1 MNKTEKNKDSNN
13 FEFISC
19 IPLLNNKSR
28 KINYEEK
35 DYLFLSKVYPQTTPK
50 PIIKL
55 YIVSSE
61 KIFIKEFDYDLFK
74 EYKEKMGLEGPWK
87 NFFNTLVNA
96 IDNIDE
102 GELKLDFKNN
112 FNECIL
118 TIIHPIAK
126 NVKISNKINFEK
138 LISKNDK
145 EYSNIIFEILLCIYD
160 SKEEFKEKIINNNSD
175 NNSIL
180 SGNLNL
186 KKDKI
191 DIDQSQTQKS
201 ISGNSNLEIKHN
213 LKRKFHSNLINPNIK
228 KRKNKGYTFIQED
241 EDENK
246 EKDDE

>member
-1 MNKTEKNKDSNN
+1 MSENKNLKDSNN

-19 IPLLNNKSR
+19 IHLLNNKSR
-28 KINYEEK
+28 KVNFEDK
-35 DYLFLSKVYPQTTPK
+35 DYLFISKVYPQITPK
-50 PIIKL
+50 PIIKF

-61 KIFIKEFDYDLFK
+61 KIFLKEFNYDLFK

-126 NVKISNKINFEK
+126 NIKISSKINFEK
-138 LISKNDK
+138 PFSKSNK
-145 EYSNIIFEILLCIYD
+145 EYSNILFDILLSVYD
-160 SKEEFKEKIINNNSD
+160 SKEELREKTMNNNDSD
-175 NNSIL
+175 NNSVL
-180 SGNLNL
+180 SVNL
-186 KKDKI
+186 KKDKS
-191 DIDQSQTQKS
+191 DFDLSHLQKNV
-201 ISGNSNLEIKHN
+201 SGNNSLEIKQN

-228 KRKNKGYTFIQED
+228 KRKNKGYTFIQEE
-241 EDENK
+241 EDDNK
-246 EKDDE
+246 EEE

>member
-1 MNKTEKNKDSNN
+1 MSENKNLKDSNN

-19 IPLLNNKSR
+19 IHLLNNKSR
-28 KINYEEK
+28 KVNFEDK
-35 DYLFLSKVYPQTTPK
+35 DYLFISKVYPHTTPK
-50 PIIKL
+50 PIIKF

-61 KIFIKEFDYDLFK
+61 KIFLKEFNYDLFK

-126 NVKISNKINFEK
+126 NIKISSKINFEK
-138 LISKNDK
+138 PFSKSNK
-145 EYSNIIFEILLCIYD
+145 EYSNILFDILLSVYD
-160 SKEEFKEKIINNNSD
+160 SKEELREKTMNNNDSD
-175 NNSIL
+175 NNSVL
-180 SGNLNL
+180 SVNL
-186 KKDKI
+186 KKDKS
-191 DIDQSQTQKS
+191 DFDLSQLQKNV
-201 ISGNSNLEIKHN
+201 SGNNSLEIKQN

-228 KRKNKGYTFIQED
+228 KRKNKGYTFIQEE
-241 EDENK
+241 EDDNK
-246 EKDDE
+246 EEE

>member
-1 MNKTEKNKDSNN
+1 MSENKNLKDSNN
-13 FEFISC
+13 FEFISY

-28 KINYEEK
+28 KVNFEDK
-35 DYLFLSKVYPQTTPK
+35 DYLFISKVYPQTTPK
-50 PIIKL
+50 PIIKF

-61 KIFIKEFDYDLFK
+61 KIFLKEFNYDLFK

-126 NVKISNKINFEK
+126 NIKISSKINFEK
-138 LISKNDK
+138 PFSKSDK
-145 EYSNIIFEILLCIYD
+145 EYSNILFDILLSVYD
-160 SKEEFKEKIINNNSD
+160 NKEELREKTMNNNDSD
-175 NNSIL
+175 NNSVL
-180 SGNLNL
+180 SVNL
-186 KKDKI
+186 KKDKS
-191 DIDQSQTQKS
+191 DFDLSQLQKNV
-201 ISGNSNLEIKHN
+201 SGNNTLEIKQN

-228 KRKNKGYTFIQED
+228 KRKNKGYTFIQEE
-241 EDENK
+241 EDDNK
-246 EKDDE
+246 EEE

>member
-1 MNKTEKNKDSNN
+1 MKKEKIKDSNN

-28 KINYEEK
+28 KIKYEEK
-35 DYLFLSKVYPQTTPK
+35 DYLFLSKVYPQSTPK
-50 PIIKL
+50 PIIQF

-87 NFFNTLVNA
+87 NFFNTFLNA
-96 IDNIDE
+96 IDNIDD
-102 GELKLDFKNN
+102 GELKLSINKE
-112 FNECIL
+112 NECIL
-118 TIIHPIAK
+118 TIIHPITK
-126 NVKISNKINFEK
+126 NVKISSKINFEK
-138 LISKNDK
+138 WISKTDK

-175 NNSIL
+175 NSSIL

-186 KKDKI
+186 KNDKI
-191 DIDQSQTQKS
+191 DIEQSQIQKS
-201 ISGNSNLEIKHN
+201 VSGNSNLEIKHN

-228 KRKNKGYTFIQED
+228 KRKNKGYTFIQEE

>member
-1 MNKTEKNKDSNN
+1 MSENKNLKDSNN
-13 FEFISC
+13 FEFISY

-28 KINYEEK
+28 KVNFEDK
-35 DYLFLSKVYPQTTPK
+35 DYLFISKVYPQTTPK
-50 PIIKL
+50 PIIKF

-61 KIFIKEFDYDLFK
+61 KIFLKEFNYDLFK

-126 NVKISNKINFEK
+126 NIKISSKINFEK
-138 LISKNDK
+138 PFSKSNK
-145 EYSNIIFEILLCIYD
+145 EYSNILFDILLSVYD
-160 SKEEFKEKIINNNSD
+160 SKEELREKTMNNNDSD
-175 NNSIL
+175 NNSVL
-180 SGNLNL
+180 SVNL
-186 KKDKI
+186 KKDKS
-191 DIDQSQTQKS
+191 DFDLSQLQKNV
-201 ISGNSNLEIKHN
+201 SGNNSLEIKQN

-228 KRKNKGYTFIQED
+228 KRKNKGYTFIQEE
-241 EDENK
+241 EDDNK
-246 EKDDE
+246 EEE

>member
-1 MNKTEKNKDSNN
+1 MSENKNLKDSNN

-28 KINYEEK
+28 KVNFEDK
-35 DYLFLSKVYPQTTPK
+35 DYLFISKVYPQTTPK
-50 PIIKL
+50 PIIKF

-61 KIFIKEFDYDLFK
+61 KIFLKEFNYDLFK

-126 NVKISNKINFEK
+126 NIKISSKINFEK
-138 LISKNDK
+138 PFSKSDK
-145 EYSNIIFEILLCIYD
+145 EYSNILFDILLSVYD
-160 SKEEFKEKIINNNSD
+160 SKEELREKTMNNNDSD
-175 NNSIL
+175 NNSVL
-180 SGNLNL
+180 SVNL
-186 KKDKI
+186 KKDKS
-191 DIDQSQTQKS
+191 DFDLSQLQKNV
-201 ISGNSNLEIKHN
+201 SGNNSLEIKQN

-228 KRKNKGYTFIQED
+228 KRKNKGYTFIQEE
-241 EDENK
+241 EDDNK
-246 EKDDE
+246 EEE

>member
-1 MNKTEKNKDSNN
+1 MSENKNLKDSNN

-19 IPLLNNKSR
+19 IHLLNNKSR
-28 KINYEEK
+28 KVNFEDK
-35 DYLFLSKVYPQTTPK
+35 DYLFISKVYPQTTPK
-50 PIIKL
+50 PIIKF

-61 KIFIKEFDYDLFK
+61 KIFLKEFNYDLFK

-126 NVKISNKINFEK
+126 NIKISSKINFEK
-138 LISKNDK
+138 PFSKSDK
-145 EYSNIIFEILLCIYD
+145 EYSNILFDILLSVYD
-160 SKEEFKEKIINNNSD
+160 SKEELREKTMNNNDSD
-175 NNSIL
+175 NNSVL
-180 SGNLNL
+180 SVNL
-186 KKDKI
+186 KKDKS
-191 DIDQSQTQKS
+191 DFDLSQLQKNV
-201 ISGNSNLEIKHN
+201 SGNNTLEIKQN

-228 KRKNKGYTFIQED
+228 KRKNKGYTFIQEE
-241 EDENK
+241 EDDNK
-246 EKDDE
+246 EEE

>member
-1 MNKTEKNKDSNN
+1 MSENKNLKDSNN

-19 IPLLNNKSR
+19 IHLLNNKSR
-28 KINYEEK
+28 KVNFEDK
-35 DYLFLSKVYPQTTPK
+35 DYLFISKVYPHTTPK
-50 PIIKL
+50 PIIKF

-61 KIFIKEFDYDLFK
+61 KIFLKEFNYDLFK

-126 NVKISNKINFEK
+126 NIKISSKINFEK
-138 LISKNDK
+138 PFSKSDK
-145 EYSNIIFEILLCIYD
+145 EYSNILFDILLSVYD
-160 SKEEFKEKIINNNSD
+160 NKEELREKTMNNNDSD
-175 NNSIL
+175 NNSVL
-180 SGNLNL
+180 SVNL
-186 KKDKI
+186 KKDKS
-191 DIDQSQTQKS
+191 DFDLSHLQKNV
-201 ISGNSNLEIKHN
+201 SGNNSLEIKQN

-228 KRKNKGYTFIQED
+228 KRKNKGYTFIQEE
-241 EDENK
+241 EDDNK
-246 EKDDE
+246 EEE

>member
-1 MNKTEKNKDSNN
+1 MSENKNLKDSNN

-28 KINYEEK
+28 KVNFEDK
-35 DYLFLSKVYPQTTPK
+35 DYLFISKVYPQTTPK
-50 PIIKL
+50 PIIKF

-61 KIFIKEFDYDLFK
+61 KIFLKEFNYDLFK

-126 NVKISNKINFEK
+126 NIKISSKINFEK
-138 LISKNDK
+138 PFSKSNK
-145 EYSNIIFEILLCIYD
+145 EYSNILFDILLSVYD
-160 SKEEFKEKIINNNSD
+160 SKEELREKTMNNNDSD
-175 NNSIL
+175 NNSVL
-180 SGNLNL
+180 SVNL
-186 KKDKI
+186 KKDKS
-191 DIDQSQTQKS
+191 DFDLSQLQKNV
-201 ISGNSNLEIKHN
+201 SGNNSLEIKQN

-228 KRKNKGYTFIQED
+228 KRKNKGYTFIQEE
-241 EDENK
+241 EDDNK
-246 EKDDE
+246 EEE

>member
-1 MNKTEKNKDSNN
+1 MKKEKIKDSNN

-28 KINYEEK
+28 KIKYEEK
-35 DYLFLSKVYPQTTPK
+35 DYLFLSKVYPQSTPK
-50 PIIKL
+50 PIIQF

-87 NFFNTLVNA
+87 NFFNTFLNA
-96 IDNIDE
+96 IDNIDD
-102 GELKLDFKNN
+102 GELKLSINKE
-112 FNECIL
+112 NECIL
-118 TIIHPIAK
+118 TIIHPITK
-126 NVKISNKINFEK
+126 NVKISSKINFEK
-138 LISKNDK
+138 WISKTDK

-175 NNSIL
+175 NSSIL

-186 KKDKI
+186 KNDKI
-191 DIDQSQTQKS
+191 DIEQSQIQKR

>member
-1 MNKTEKNKDSNN
+1 MKKEKIKDSNN

-28 KINYEEK
+28 KIKYEEK
-35 DYLFLSKVYPQTTPK
+35 DYLFFSKVYPQSTPK
-50 PIIKL
+50 PIIKF

-87 NFFNTLVNA
+87 NFFNTFLNA
-96 IDNIDE
+96 IDNIDD
-102 GELKLDFKNN
+102 GELKLSINKE
-112 FNECIL
+112 NECIL
-118 TIIHPIAK
+118 TIIHPITK
-126 NVKISNKINFEK
+126 NVKISSKINFEK
-138 LISKNDK
+138 WISKTDK

-175 NNSIL
+175 NSSIL

-186 KKDKI
+186 KNDKI
-191 DIDQSQTQKS
+191 DIEQSQIQKS
-201 ISGNSNLEIKHN
+201 VSGNSNLEIKHN

>member
-1 MNKTEKNKDSNN
+1 MKKEKIKDSNN

-28 KINYEEK
+28 KIKYEEK
-35 DYLFLSKVYPQTTPK
+35 DYLFLSKVYPQSTPK
-50 PIIKL
+50 PIIKF

-87 NFFNTLVNA
+87 NFFNTFLNA
-96 IDNIDE
+96 IDNIDD
-102 GELKLDFKNN
+102 GELKLSINKE
-112 FNECIL
+112 NECIL
-118 TIIHPIAK
+118 TIIHPITK
-126 NVKISNKINFEK
+126 NVKISSKINFEK
-138 LISKNDK
+138 WISKTDK

-175 NNSIL
+175 NSSIL

-186 KKDKI
+186 KNDKI
-191 DIDQSQTQKS
+191 DIEQSQIQKS
-201 ISGNSNLEIKHN
+201 VSGNSNLEIKHN

-228 KRKNKGYTFIQED
+228 KRKNKGYTFIQEE

>member
-1 MNKTEKNKDSNN
+1 MSENKNLKDSNN

-19 IPLLNNKSR
+19 IHLLNNKSR
-28 KINYEEK
+28 KVNFEDK
-35 DYLFLSKVYPQTTPK
+35 DYLFISKVYPQTTPK
-50 PIIKL
+50 PIIKF

-61 KIFIKEFDYDLFK
+61 KIFLKEFNYDLFK

-126 NVKISNKINFEK
+126 NLKISSKINFEK
-138 LISKNDK
+138 PFSKSNK
-145 EYSNIIFEILLCIYD
+145 EYSNILFDILLSVYD
-160 SKEEFKEKIINNNSD
+160 SKEELREKTMNNNDSD
-175 NNSIL
+175 NNSVL
-180 SGNLNL
+180 SVNL
-186 KKDKI
+186 KKDKS
-191 DIDQSQTQKS
+191 DFDLSQLQKNV
-201 ISGNSNLEIKHN
+201 SGNNSLEIKQN

-228 KRKNKGYTFIQED
+228 KRKNKGYTFIQEE
-241 EDENK
+241 EDDNK
-246 EKDDE
+246 EEE

>member
-1 MNKTEKNKDSNN
+1 MSENKNLKDSNN

-19 IPLLNNKSR
+19 IHLLNNKSR
-28 KINYEEK
+28 KVNFEDK
-35 DYLFLSKVYPQTTPK
+35 DYLFISKVYPHTTPI
-50 PIIKL
+50 PIIKF

-61 KIFIKEFDYDLFK
+61 KIFLKEFNYDLFK

-126 NVKISNKINFEK
+126 NIKISSKINFEK
-138 LISKNDK
+138 PFSKSNK
-145 EYSNIIFEILLCIYD
+145 EYSNILFDILLSVYD
-160 SKEEFKEKIINNNSD
+160 SKEELREKTMNNNDSD
-175 NNSIL
+175 NNSVL
-180 SGNLNL
+180 SVNL
-186 KKDKI
+186 KKDKS
-191 DIDQSQTQKS
+191 DFDLSQLQKNV
-201 ISGNSNLEIKHN
+201 SGNNSLEIKQN

-228 KRKNKGYTFIQED
+228 KRKNKGYTFIQEE
-241 EDENK
+241 EDDNK
-246 EKDDE
+246 EEE

>member
-1 MNKTEKNKDSNN
+1 MSENKNLKDSNN

-19 IPLLNNKSR
+19 IHLLNNKSR
-28 KINYEEK
+28 KVNFEDK
-35 DYLFLSKVYPQTTPK
+35 DYLFISKVYPQTTPK
-50 PIIKL
+50 PIIKF

-61 KIFIKEFDYDLFK
+61 KIFLKEFNYDLFK

-126 NVKISNKINFEK
+126 NIKISSKINFEK
-138 LISKNDK
+138 PFSKSNK
-145 EYSNIIFEILLCIYD
+145 EYSNILFDILLSVYD
-160 SKEEFKEKIINNNSD
+160 SKEELREKTMNNNDSD
-175 NNSIL
+175 NNSVL
-180 SGNLNL
+180 SVNL
-186 KKDKI
+186 KKDKS
-191 DIDQSQTQKS
+191 DFDLSHLQKNV
-201 ISGNSNLEIKHN
+201 SGNNSLEIKQN

-228 KRKNKGYTFIQED
+228 KRKNKGYTFIQEE
-241 EDENK
+241 EDDNK
-246 EKDDE
+246 EEE

>member
-1 MNKTEKNKDSNN
+1 MSENKNLKDSNN

-19 IPLLNNKSR
+19 IHLLNNKSR
-28 KINYEEK
+28 KVNFEDK
-35 DYLFLSKVYPQTTPK
+35 DYLFISKVYPQTTPK
-50 PIIKL
+50 PIIKF

-61 KIFIKEFDYDLFK
+61 KIFLKEFNYDLFK

-126 NVKISNKINFEK
+126 NIKISSKINFEK
-138 LISKNDK
+138 PFSKSDK
-145 EYSNIIFEILLCIYD
+145 EYSNILFDILLSVYD
-160 SKEEFKEKIINNNSD
+160 SKEELREKTMNNNDSD
-175 NNSIL
+175 NNSVL
-180 SGNLNL
+180 SVNL
-186 KKDKI
+186 KKDKS
-191 DIDQSQTQKS
+191 DFDLSHLQKNV
-201 ISGNSNLEIKHN
+201 SGNNSLEIKQN

-228 KRKNKGYTFIQED
+228 KRKNKGYTFIQEE
-241 EDENK
+241 EDDNK
-246 EKDDE
+246 EEE

>member
-1 MNKTEKNKDSNN
+1 MKKEKIKDSNN

-28 KINYEEK
+28 KIKYEEK
-35 DYLFLSKVYPQTTPK
+35 DYLFLSKVYPQSTPK
-50 PIIKL
+50 PIIKF

-87 NFFNTLVNA
+87 NFFNTFLNA
-96 IDNIDE
+96 IDNIDD
-102 GELKLDFKNN
+102 GELKLSINKE
-112 FNECIL
+112 NECIL
-118 TIIHPIAK
+118 TIIHPITK
-126 NVKISNKINFEK
+126 NVKISSKINFEK
-138 LISKNDK
+138 WISKTDK

-175 NNSIL
+175 NSSIL

-186 KKDKI
+186 KNDKI
-191 DIDQSQTQKS
+191 EIEQSQIQKS
-201 ISGNSNLEIKHN
+201 VSGNSILEIKHN

>member
-1 MNKTEKNKDSNN
+1 MSENKNLKDSNN

-19 IPLLNNKSR
+19 IHLLNNKSR
-28 KINYEEK
+28 KVNFEDK
-35 DYLFLSKVYPQTTPK
+35 DYLFISKVYPQTTPK
-50 PIIKL
+50 PIIKF

-61 KIFIKEFDYDLFK
+61 KIFLKEFNYDLFK

-126 NVKISNKINFEK
+126 NIKISSKINFEK
-138 LISKNDK
+138 PFSKSDK
-145 EYSNIIFEILLCIYD
+145 EYSNILFDILLSVYD
-160 SKEEFKEKIINNNSD
+160 SKEELREKTMNNNDSD
-175 NNSIL
+175 NNSVL
-180 SGNLNL
+180 SVNL
-186 KKDKI
+186 KKDKS
-191 DIDQSQTQKS
+191 DFELSHLQKNV
-201 ISGNSNLEIKHN
+201 SGNNTLEIKQN

-228 KRKNKGYTFIQED
+228 KRKNKGYTFIQEE
-241 EDENK
+241 EDDNK
-246 EKDDE
+246 EEE

>member
-1 MNKTEKNKDSNN
+1 MSENKNLKDSNN

-19 IPLLNNKSR
+19 IHLLNNKSR
-28 KINYEEK
+28 KVNFEDK
-35 DYLFLSKVYPQTTPK
+35 DYLFISKVYPQTTPK
-50 PIIKL
+50 PIIKF

-61 KIFIKEFDYDLFK
+61 KIFLKEFNYDLFK

-126 NVKISNKINFEK
+126 NIKISSKINFEK
-138 LISKNDK
+138 PFSKSNK
-145 EYSNIIFEILLCIYD
+145 EYSNILFDILLSVYD
-160 SKEEFKEKIINNNSD
+160 SKEELREKTMNNNDSD
-175 NNSIL
+175 NNSVL
-180 SGNLNL
+180 SVNL
-186 KKDKI
+186 KKDKS
-191 DIDQSQTQKS
+191 DFDLSQLQKNV
-201 ISGNSNLEIKHN
+201 SGNNTLEIKQN

-228 KRKNKGYTFIQED
+228 KRKNKGYTFIQEE
-241 EDENK
+241 EDDNK
-246 EKDDE
+246 EEE

>member
-1 MNKTEKNKDSNN
+1 MSENKNLKDSNN

-19 IPLLNNKSR
+19 IHLLNNKSR
-28 KINYEEK
+28 KVNFEDK
-35 DYLFLSKVYPQTTPK
+35 DYLFISKVYPQTTPK
-50 PIIKL
+50 PIIKF

-61 KIFIKEFDYDLFK
+61 KIFLKEFNYDLFK

-126 NVKISNKINFEK
+126 NIKISSKINFEK
-138 LISKNDK
+138 PFSKSNK
-145 EYSNIIFEILLCIYD
+145 EYSNILFDILLSVYD
-160 SKEEFKEKIINNNSD
+160 SKEELREKTMNNNDSD
-175 NNSIL
+175 NNSVL
-180 SGNLNL
+180 SVNL
-186 KKDKI
+186 KKDKS
-191 DIDQSQTQKS
+191 DFDLSQLQKNV
-201 ISGNSNLEIKHN
+201 SGNNSLEIKQN

-228 KRKNKGYTFIQED
+228 KRKNKGYTFIQEE
-241 EDENK
+241 EDDNK
-246 EKDDE
+246 EEE

>member
-1 MNKTEKNKDSNN
+1 MSENKNLKDSNN

-19 IPLLNNKSR
+19 IHLLNNKSR
-28 KINYEEK
+28 KVNFEDK
-35 DYLFLSKVYPQTTPK
+35 DYLFISKVYPHTTPI
-50 PIIKL
+50 PIIKF

-61 KIFIKEFDYDLFK
+61 KIFLKEFNYDLFK

-126 NVKISNKINFEK
+126 NIKISSKINFEK
-138 LISKNDK
+138 PFSKSDK
-145 EYSNIIFEILLCIYD
+145 EYSNILFDILLSVYD
-160 SKEEFKEKIINNNSD
+160 SKEELREKTMNNNDSD
-175 NNSIL
+175 NNSVL
-180 SGNLNL
+180 SVNL
-186 KKDKI
+186 KKDKS
-191 DIDQSQTQKS
+191 DFDLSHLQKNV
-201 ISGNSNLEIKHN
+201 SGNNSLEIKQN

-228 KRKNKGYTFIQED
+228 KRKNKGYTFIQEE
-241 EDENK
+241 EDDNK
-246 EKDDE
+246 EEE

>member
-1 MNKTEKNKDSNN
+1 
-13 FEFISC
+13 
-19 IPLLNNKSR
+19 
-28 KINYEEK
+28 
-35 DYLFLSKVYPQTTPK
+35 
-50 PIIKL
+50 
-55 YIVSSE
+55 
-61 KIFIKEFDYDLFK
+61 
-74 EYKEKMGLEGPWK
+74 
-87 NFFNTLVNA
+87 
-96 IDNIDE
+96 
-102 GELKLDFKNN
+102 
-112 FNECIL
+112 
-118 TIIHPIAK
+118 
-126 NVKISNKINFEK
+126 VKISSKINFEK
-138 LISKNDK
+138 LISKTDK
-145 EYSNIIFEILLCIYD
+145 EYSNIIFDILLCVYD

>member
-1 MNKTEKNKDSNN
+1 MKKEKIKDSNN

-28 KINYEEK
+28 KIKYEEK
-35 DYLFLSKVYPQTTPK
+35 DYLFLSKVYPQSTPK
-50 PIIKL
+50 PIIQF

-87 NFFNTLVNA
+87 NFFNTFLNA
-96 IDNIDE
+96 IDNIDD
-102 GELKLDFKNN
+102 GELKLSINKE
-112 FNECIL
+112 NECIL
-118 TIIHPIAK
+118 TIIHPITK
-126 NVKISNKINFEK
+126 NVKISSKINFEK
-138 LISKNDK
+138 WISKTDK

-175 NNSIL
+175 NSSIL

-186 KKDKI
+186 KNDKI
-191 DIDQSQTQKS
+191 EIEQSQIQKS
-201 ISGNSNLEIKHN
+201 VSGNSNLEIKHN

>member
-1 MNKTEKNKDSNN
+1 MSENKNLKDSNN
-13 FEFISC
+13 FEFISY

-28 KINYEEK
+28 KVNFEDK
-35 DYLFLSKVYPQTTPK
+35 DYLFISKVYPQTTPK
-50 PIIKL
+50 PIIKF

-61 KIFIKEFDYDLFK
+61 KIFLKEFNYDLFK

-126 NVKISNKINFEK
+126 NIKISSKINFEK
-138 LISKNDK
+138 PFSKSDK
-145 EYSNIIFEILLCIYD
+145 EYSNILFDILLSVYD
-160 SKEEFKEKIINNNSD
+160 NKEELREKTMNNNDSD
-175 NNSIL
+175 NNSVL
-180 SGNLNL
+180 SVNL
-186 KKDKI
+186 KKDKS
-191 DIDQSQTQKS
+191 DFDLSQLQKNV
-201 ISGNSNLEIKHN
+201 SGNNTLEIKQN

>member
-1 MNKTEKNKDSNN
+1 MKKEKIKDSNN

-28 KINYEEK
+28 KIKYEEK
-35 DYLFLSKVYPQTTPK
+35 DYLFFSKVYPQSTPK
-50 PIIKL
+50 PIIKF

-87 NFFNTLVNA
+87 NFFNTFLNA
-96 IDNIDE
+96 IDNIDD
-102 GELKLDFKNN
+102 GELKLSINKE
-112 FNECIL
+112 NECIL
-118 TIIHPIAK
+118 TIIHPITK
-126 NVKISNKINFEK
+126 NVKISSKINFEK
-138 LISKNDK
+138 WISKTDK

-186 KKDKI
+186 KNDKI
-191 DIDQSQTQKS
+191 DIEQSQIQKR

-228 KRKNKGYTFIQED
+228 KRKNKGYTFIQEE

>member
-1 MNKTEKNKDSNN
+1 MSENKNLKDSNN
-13 FEFISC
+13 FEFISY

-28 KINYEEK
+28 KVNFEDK
-35 DYLFLSKVYPQTTPK
+35 DYLFISKVYPHTTPI
-50 PIIKL
+50 PIIKF

-61 KIFIKEFDYDLFK
+61 KIFLKEFNYDLFK

-126 NVKISNKINFEK
+126 NIKISSKINFEK
-138 LISKNDK
+138 PFSKSDK
-145 EYSNIIFEILLCIYD
+145 EYSNILFDILLSVYD
-160 SKEEFKEKIINNNSD
+160 NKEELREKTMNNNDSD
-175 NNSIL
+175 NNSVL
-180 SGNLNL
+180 SVNL
-186 KKDKI
+186 KKDKS
-191 DIDQSQTQKS
+191 DFDLSQLQKNV
-201 ISGNSNLEIKHN
+201 SGNNTLEIKQN

-228 KRKNKGYTFIQED
+228 KRKNKGYTFIQEE
-241 EDENK
+241 EDDNK
-246 EKDDE
+246 EEE

>member
-1 MNKTEKNKDSNN
+1 MSENKNLKDSNN

-28 KINYEEK
+28 KVNFEDK
-35 DYLFLSKVYPQTTPK
+35 DYLFISKVYPQTTPK
-50 PIIKL
+50 PIIKF

-61 KIFIKEFDYDLFK
+61 KIFLKEFNYDLFK

-126 NVKISNKINFEK
+126 NIKISSKINFEK
-138 LISKNDK
+138 PFSKSNK
-145 EYSNIIFEILLCIYD
+145 EYSNILFDILLSVYD
-160 SKEEFKEKIINNNSD
+160 SKEELREKTMNNNDSD
-175 NNSIL
+175 NNSVL
-180 SGNLNL
+180 SVNL
-186 KKDKI
+186 KKDKS
-191 DIDQSQTQKS
+191 DFDLSQLQKNV
-201 ISGNSNLEIKHN
+201 SGNNTLEIKQN

-228 KRKNKGYTFIQED
+228 KRKNKGYTFIQEE
-241 EDENK
+241 EDDNK
-246 EKDDE
+246 EEE

>member
-1 MNKTEKNKDSNN
+1 MSENKNLKDSNN

-19 IPLLNNKSR
+19 IHLLNNKSR
-28 KINYEEK
+28 KVNFEDK
-35 DYLFLSKVYPQTTPK
+35 DYLFISKVYPHTTPI
-50 PIIKL
+50 PIIKF

-61 KIFIKEFDYDLFK
+61 KIFLKEFNYDLFK

-126 NVKISNKINFEK
+126 NIKISSKINFEK
-138 LISKNDK
+138 PFSKSNK
-145 EYSNIIFEILLCIYD
+145 EYSNILFDILLSVYD
-160 SKEEFKEKIINNNSD
+160 SKEELREKTMNNNDSD
-175 NNSIL
+175 NNSVL
-180 SGNLNL
+180 SVNL
-186 KKDKI
+186 KKDKS
-191 DIDQSQTQKS
+191 DFDLSHLQKNV
-201 ISGNSNLEIKHN
+201 SGNNSLEIKQN

-228 KRKNKGYTFIQED
+228 KRKNKGYTFIQEE
-241 EDENK
+241 EDDNK
-246 EKDDE
+246 EEE